1 MSKIVNKRTTN
12 DVFIEVMIDIAQGGG
27 EGESKEMKIGTRDY
41 GEKTTDYERKRGIT
55 EGNGRLRTKM
65 KNYER
70 KRRITKGNGSYRNK
84 RKIKKCKE
92 DYERKRKITKGNG
105 RLRKETEDYGR
116 LRKETEDYGRKRK
129 LQEQTEDNK
138 K

>member
-70 KRRITKGNGSYRNK
+70 KRRITKEN
-84 RKIKKCKE
+84 E
-92 DYERKRKITKGNG
+92 V
-105 RLRKETEDYGR
+105 LRKETEVTG
-116 LRKETEDYGRKRK
+116 TNGG
-129 LQEQTEDNK
+129 
-138 K
+138 

>member
-84 RKIKKCKE
+84 RKIKKVRRITKGNEGLRKETE
-92 DYERKRKITKGNG
+92 DYERKREITKGNG
-105 RLRKETEDYGR
+105 RLRKETEVTGTNR
-116 LRKETEDYGRKRK
+116 R
-129 LQEQTEDNK
+129 
-138 K
+138 